1 MKNTINLTKIYFKET
16 ISRLT
21 SSRKSLAKGLLFLLL
36 IFVLVAFSMGYSFY
50 GMATSLEVMG
60 NSANILY
67 IGLLFSTFVVI
78 MMTVFDTQGYFYD
91 TKDFEMLSALPI
103 KITSIV
109 TAKYLSSYLISFIYN
124 LMIAIPAF
132 VVYFMFEG
140 VTAGGVI
147 MAIVS
152 LIFLPA
158 FTQLI
163 GSLLAWLINIITS
176 KLKNK
181 NIMRTIISIL
191 FLVVIFAFVYGANS
205 TTLLNLFSNSE
216 ILWLNIIMPHI
227 YLLFN
232 AMTGLNIWF
241 YLGFL
246 LVSILFAA
254 ISVLIVSFSYKKI
267 NTSLN
272 VHVSSK
278 SKKPLSFKQSVV
290 VGSLLKK
297 EAKTFFT
304 SPIYCINGLMGPIL
318 CVVMTFILI
327 SIIDQYSSSSEFINM
342 FIIMS
347 SSILILCA
355 GIAPTTAVSI
365 SFEGSKFFVLKSLPI
380 KYNHIVLSKLLFN
393 LILNVPFVLISEI
406 IFWCFVPFNFVHA
419 ILMFVYTM
427 AGLTLFATLGLLLNL
442 KMPKLNWTSEA
453 QAVKQGGSM
462 ISTMFIDIFVSL
474 LPLILAIFIPNVSQL
489 NVSYILMSCLAGVEV
504 VAAVV
509 VSILLF
515 KYGKKVYYK
524 IQ

>member
-1 MKNTINLTKIYFKET
+1 M

-21 SSRKSLAKGLLFLLL
+21 STKKSLATGLLFLIL

-50 GMATSLEVMG
+50 GMAVSLAMIG

-132 VVYFMFEG
+132 VVYFMFVG
-140 VTAGGVI
+140 VSAVGII

-181 NIMRTIISIL
+181 NIMRTVISII
-191 FLVVIFAFVYGANS
+191 FLVVIFAVVYGANS
-205 TTLLNLFSNSE
+205 TTLLKLFVNDDV
-216 ILWLNIIMPHI
+216 IWLNIIMPHI

-232 AMTGLNIWF
+232 AMTGLNVWF

-246 LVSILFAA
+246 AVAILFAA
-254 ISVLIVSFSYKKI
+254 ISVLIVSLSYKKI

-272 VHVSSK
+272 VHISTK
-278 SKKPLSFKQSVV
+278 SKKPLTFKQSSLM
-290 VGSLLKK
+290 GSLLKK

-304 SPIYCINGLMGPIL
+304 SPLYCINGLMGPIL

-327 SIIDQYSSSSEFINM
+327 SIFGQYTSEYVNM

-347 SSILILCA
+347 SCMIILCA

-380 KYNHIVLSKLLFN
+380 KYNQIILSKLLFN
-393 LILNVPFVLISEI
+393 LILNIPFVLVGEI
-406 IFWCFVPFNFVHA
+406 IFWCFVPFNLVHA
-419 ILMFVYTM
+419 ILMLVYTM
-427 AGLTLFATLGLLLNL
+427 AGLVLFATLGLLLNL
-442 KMPKLNWTSEA
+442 KMPKLKWTSEA

-462 ISTMFIDIFVSL
+462 VSTMFIDIFVSL
-474 LPLILAIFIPNVSQL
+474 LPLALAIFIPNASQL
-489 NVSYILMSCLAGVEV
+489 YGSYIFMACFAGVEV
-504 VAAVV
+504 LVAVAMTVV
-509 VSILLF
+509 LF
-515 KYGKKVYYK
+515 KHGKKLYYR